1 MFFSQIVLA
10 KRGALGKIWL
20 AGHWDKKLAKNVV
33 FKTNIPKS
41 VKTILN
47 PHSPMALR
55 MTSHLLLGVARI
67 FSKKAKYLLSDCT
80 EAVIKLKGLSKT
92 ISKIDL
98 PSEQDHQALLT
109 SGPRQ
114 TDKPQVYQEVDRFLR
129 NIDIRDLVVDP
140 LYDPN
145 KLEPTE
151 KPDYSEFFGVADEA
165 VLGSVQT
172 PSNEG
177 NNNLVFDGT
186 TTVTPQSDRRFKSDE
201 LREAEYNTMVST
213 PDTGLP
219 FGQGKTPKTPDS
231 VKSNIDILISDNQ
244 NPLFNYSATTPLPK
258 SQRELMEDAGMV
270 TFDEGMNMPPQDDG
284 GGDDQHVDI
293 GMRHGDDD
301 YPAYTGPETHDGDQ
315 QPHQEQFD
323 ENGRPITPAK
333 SVTTDKTGEEDT
345 TTTTTAAV
353 GGATTATDNNVA
365 TEEKTEFEIQQL
377 QQQLLLEKQ
386 KEEQVQKDKP
396 KTRRSRVLGS
406 TLSDKDIRKFKNTRS
421 LVVERSLLPSSL
433 NLVITKSKEIP
444 AKQQMLTAIRKNISK
459 TFHRMY
465 GDLLDNRYPKVI
477 NKDEDPYFSFLRT
490 RLMYGRMLKN
500 EELSMSMAA
509 DGVSSLDLGIP
520 NFEDLE
526 LVDDENHER
535 KVEEAFLKSINNR
548 VITESGNLIAPS
560 ERKKLKTQPLTDDDK
575 DLINRLRTEFDDRSK
590 NRKSLFYK
598 PDINQTLRGMGAFGG
613 DGDVIGDGGVGGEK
627 SIGSPDGSTD
637 FLKRA
642 KEKEEEEERLRREEG
657 DMGQHFMHGGDDD
670 HQGIGL
676 GYDQEEQPGFVHPG
690 DLGDVPEYSFESA
703 QRPNQQAYQR
713 EHEEEKKILSQKT
726 ANMHSILSDH
736 FKKKETINFLQD
748 IVRPQQAQNPNNTR
762 LVAACYFYEL
772 LVLKTKVLVNLE
784 QPENDTETY
793 PDIKISK
800 TSQFGNIEQFTI
812 VKNAD

>member
-20 AGHWDKKLAKNVV
+20 AGHWDRKLAKNVV

-172 PSNEG
+172 PANEG
-177 NNNLVFDGT
+177 NNLVFDGT

-201 LREAEYNTMVST
+201 LREAEYSTIVST

-258 SQRELMEDAGMV
+258 SQRDLMDDAGMV
-270 TFDEGMNMPPQDDG
+270 TFDEGMNLPQD
-284 GGDDQHVDI
+284 GDDQHVDI
-293 GMRHGDDD
+293 GMRHDDD
-301 YPAYTGPETHDGDQ
+301 YPAYTGPETHDDDIQQQQQQQQ
-315 QPHQEQFD
+315 QPEQEQFD
-323 ENGRPITPAK
+323 ENGQPITPAK
-333 SVTTDKTGEEDT
+333 SIITDRNSEADT
-345 TTTTTAAV
+345 TVAA
-353 GGATTATDNNVA
+353 GATTATTTATATDGVA
-365 TEEKTEFEIQQL
+365 IEEKTEFEIQQL

-421 LVVERSLLPSSL
+421 LIVERSLLPSSL
-433 NLVITKSKEIP
+433 NVVIEKSKEIP

-465 GDLLDNRYPKVI
+465 GELLDNRYPKVI
-477 NKDEDPYFSFLRT
+477 SKEEDPYFSFLRS
-490 RLMYGRMLKN
+490 RLMYGKMLKN
-500 EELSMSMAA
+500 EELVMSMAA

-520 NFEDLE
+520 SFEDLE
-526 LVDDENHER
+526 IDENQER
-535 KVEEAFLKSINNR
+535 KVEDAFLKSINNR

-575 DLINRLRTEFDDRSK
+575 ELINRLRTEFDDRSK

-598 PDINQTLRGMGAFGG
+598 PDINQTLRGMGGFDDELIRDGGGGGG
-613 DGDVIGDGGVGGEK
+613 DK

-637 FLKRA
+637 FLKIS
-642 KEKEEEEERLRREEG
+642 KEKQEEEERLRREEG

-676 GYDQEEQPGFVHPG
+676 GYEEPGFVHPG

-703 QRPNQQAYQR
+703 QKPNQPAFQR
-713 EHEEEKKILSQKT
+713 EQEEEKKILSQKT

-736 FKKKETINFLQD
+736 FQKKETINFLQD
-748 IVRPQQAQNPNNTR
+748 IVRPQQIQNPNNTR

-812 VKNAD
+812 VKNVD

>member
-151 KPDYSEFFGVADEA
+151 KPDYSEFFGVADGS

-172 PSNEG
+172 PLNDG
-177 NNNLVFDGT
+177 NNLVFDGT

-201 LREAEYNTMVST
+201 LREQEYSTMVST
-213 PDTGLP
+213 PDTSGLP

-270 TFDEGMNMPPQDDG
+270 TFDEGMNQPQD
-284 GGDDQHVDI
+284 GDEHVDI
-293 GMRHGDDD
+293 GMRHDDD
-301 YPAYTGPETHDGDQ
+301 YPAYTGPDVRDDGDQ
-315 QPHQEQFD
+315 QQEQFD
-323 ENGRPITPAK
+323 ENGQPVTPGK
-333 SVTTDKTGEEDT
+333 SVTTDKTSEAGGDS
-345 TTTTTAAV
+345 TTAAAV
-353 GGATTATDNNVA
+353 GTTAATTATATDGVA
-365 TEEKTEFEIQQL
+365 VEEKSEIEIQQL

-386 KEEQVQKDKP
+386 KEQSEKDKP

-406 TLSDKDIRKFKNTRS
+406 TLSDKDVRKFKNTRS
-421 LVVERSLLPSSL
+421 LIVERPLLPPSL
-433 NLVITKSKEIP
+433 SVVISKSKEIP

-459 TFHRMY
+459 TFHRAY
-465 GDLLDNRYPKVI
+465 GETIDNRYPKI
-477 NKDEDPYFSFLRT
+477 ISKEEDPYFSYLRS
-490 RLMYGRMLKN
+490 RLMYGRMIKN
-500 EELSMSMAA
+500 EELVMSMAA

-520 NFEDLE
+520 TFEDLE
-526 LVDDENHER
+526 IDENQER

-598 PDINQTLRGMGAFGG
+598 PDINQTLRGMGGFGEDEATRDVG
-613 DGDVIGDGGVGGEK
+613 DK
-627 SIGSPDGSTD
+627 SIGSPDGSD

-642 KEKEEEEERLRREEG
+642 KEEEERERLRREEG

-676 GYDQEEQPGFVHPG
+676 GYDQEEPGFVHPG

-703 QRPNQQAYQR
+703 QKPNQPTLYK

-736 FKKKETINFLQD
+736 FQKKDTINFLQD
-748 IVRPQQAQNPNNTR
+748 IVRPQQVQNPNNTR

-772 LVLKTKVLVNLE
+772 LVLKTKVLINLE

>member
-1 MFFSQIVLA
+1 MFFSQIVLS
-10 KRGALGKIWL
+10 KRGSLGKIWL
-20 AGHWDKKLAKNVV
+20 AGHWDRKLAKNVV

-114 TDKPQVYQEVDRFLR
+114 ADKPQVYQEVDRFLR

-177 NNNLVFDGT
+177 NNLVFDGT

-213 PDTGLP
+213 PDTGLQ

-231 VKSNIDILISDNQ
+231 VKSGIDILISDNQ

-270 TFDEGMNMPPQDDG
+270 AFDEGMNFPQDG
-284 GGDDQHVDI
+284 GDQHVDI
-293 GMRHGDDD
+293 GMRHDDD
-301 YPAYTGPETHDGDQ
+301 YPAYTGPETHDDGDQ
-315 QPHQEQFD
+315 QQQEQFD

-333 SVTTDKTGEEDT
+333 SATTDKTSEAD
-345 TTTTTAAV
+345 TTTAAGV
-353 GGATTATDNNVA
+353 ATTTATANDGVA
-365 TEEKTEFEIQQL
+365 IEEKTEFEIQQL

-421 LVVERSLLPSSL
+421 LTVERSLLPSSL
-433 NLVITKSKEIP
+433 NLVISKSKEIP
-444 AKQQMLTAIRKNISK
+444 AKQQMLTAIRKNISN

-465 GDLLDNRYPKVI
+465 GEILDNRYPKII
-477 NKDEDPYFSFLRT
+477 NKEEDPYFSFLRS

-500 EELSMSMAA
+500 EELLMSMAA

-520 NFEDLE
+520 SFEDLE
-526 LVDDENHER
+526 IGDDEAHER
-535 KVEEAFLKSINNR
+535 KIEESFLKSINNR

-598 PDINQTLRGMGAFGG
+598 PDINQTLRGMGGFG
-613 DGDVIGDGGVGGEK
+613 DSSIRDDGEK

-642 KEKEEEEERLRREEG
+642 KDKEEEERLRREEG

-676 GYDQEEQPGFVHPG
+676 GYDQEEPGFVHPG
-690 DLGDVPEYSFESA
+690 DLGEVPEYSFESA
-703 QRPNQQAYQR
+703 QKPNQPAYHQK
-713 EHEEEKKILSQKT
+713 EYEEEKKILSQKT

-736 FKKKETINFLQD
+736 FEKKETINFLQD
-748 IVRPQQAQNPNNTR
+748 IVRPQQIQNPNNTR
-762 LVAACYFYEL
+762 IVAACYFYEL